1 LNKPNKSEIMQ
12 LLHAVTFTPN
22 ENGKWGIPT
31 ILWSDVGFGKSSMLA
46 QFAKSVG
53 LDMFAIILGQLDQS
67 DMKMDLPV
75 EGEDYMRTVINGDMQ
90 KVMESP
96 NSIIGFDEYSEAD
109 DRMQSLSM
117 RLLLDRMLG
126 SKSLPSTAVPIC
138 LANPVGKGCG
148 ANQTQRPAANR
159 LTHVDLDK
167 WFPAEKHVAEWS
179 EYGLRTVDK
188 EAAMMQAFVSNEIS
202 DIADYEDVVEPFD
215 PDAERLRVAK
225 TWAQEFSNA
234 FAVVNAFVKAN
245 PDVLH
250 PKIDKAW
257 RPKNIDELAFPTKRS
272 NSKAPRILAAARIHN
287 LSERMKR
294 CLLEGTMGTAWT
306 SAFLVHERN
315 YGLLPNTEDLL
326 DGKETYKHDK
336 SKPDILRQVLN
347 SCVSVIS
354 ATNDKAIQSSRIEAM
369 WKLMASVYKEDNLSI
384 DQIKTI
390 GDVLLKKGWCK
401 KEYREFAGPV
411 LDALRCVFVD

>member
-1 LNKPNKSEIMQ
+1 MQ

-22 ENGKWGIPT
+22 EGGKWGIPT

-75 EGEDYMRTVINGDMQ
+75 EGEEYMRTVINGDMQ
-90 KVMESP
+90 KVMECP

-126 SKSLPSTAVPIC
+126 STKLPSTAVPIC

-148 ANQTQRPAANR
+148 ANQIQRPVGNR

-167 WFPAEKHVAEWS
+167 WFPAKKHVAEWS
-179 EYGLRTVDK
+179 AYGRKTVEK
-188 EAAMMQAFVSNEIS
+188 EAAMMLAFTTGEIS

-215 PDAERLRVAK
+215 PDAERMRVAK
-225 TWAQEFSNA
+225 TWAQEFSRA
-234 FAVVNAFVKAN
+234 FDVVDAFVKAN

-272 NSKAPRILAAARIHN
+272 NSKASRVLAAARIHG
-287 LSERMKR
+287 LSDRMKR
-294 CLLEGTMGTAWT
+294 ALW
-306 SAFLVHERN
+306 ERH
-315 YGLLPNTEDLL
+315 GLL
-326 DGKETYKHDK
+326 H
-336 SKPDILRQVLN
+336 S
-347 SCVSVIS
+347 
-354 ATNDKAIQSSRIEAM
+354 
-369 WKLMASVYKEDNLSI
+369 
-384 DQIKTI
+384 
-390 GDVLLKKGWCK
+390 
-401 KEYREFAGPV
+401 
-411 LDALRCVFVD
+411 